1 MKKSYIL
8 AALCATATC
17 AATVA
22 SAEVKSSVFDDV
34 KVWYR
39 GALAAESYYS
49 NGPEG
54 TFANN
59 GGAHPSKSFKSIT
72 CFSDSG
78 NALNNLAWSWGWGAE
93 TTLDTAPV
101 VCPYAGCTLTNVTYA
116 NRPIPAKTNDWADV
130 TINDAT
136 TSQPILSHWKG
147 PEYLQSGNWASG
159 ISTYTMILRLRLD
172 TPLNNHAGSQS
183 GDGFSI
189 FVQTPNYSWN
199 AKTGFRITF
208 NGPTLGT
215 YRYPRIDFGNNR
227 TDLSNAIVPY
237 GNWIDIAVAVN
248 GQSITLAA
256 CAQGE
261 SANALDWK
269 TITLSNGENPALPA
283 SGNTFVFFGPEISGG
298 YTAVWT
304 NGVKCVQSSSAEAC
318 MRTQCFRG
326 AVHQIAF
333 WDRALSADEIR
344 EAWGEGRPNLVSI
357 GIEGNGTTDFAAST
371 NAVSNGGAWQLLNP
385 ALTAENPSATIAFNC
400 PALWAGMPQWL
411 RIAGAGAG
419 KVSVSLNNEALGTVN
434 IHANGASSFFVPEGK
449 ILSGA
454 NTLVLTRTSASPV
467 LDAVRL
473 GGSWKFGESVSSFN
487 STAVSSSL
495 ASTIGVDCWKYHPAC
510 GNDKLH
516 ARGTTWSI
524 NGDNLSFP
532 FFVPSDMVGKF
543 RGVLTF
549 KSATAGST
557 PVFKWLVNDANV
569 CEDTSISGQSDYST
583 TVAEAAFDSGWNEAV
598 WHRTTG
604 WINFNSFQF
613 TLVDAPKPSIL
624 VLE

>member
-22 SAEVKSSVFDDV
+22 SAEVKSSIFDDV

-59 GGAHPSKSFKSIT
+59 GGTHPSKSFKSIT
-72 CFSDSG
+72 CFSDSD
-78 NALNNLAWSWGWGAE
+78 NALNKLAWSWGWGAE

-116 NRPIPAKTNDWADV
+116 NRPIPAKTNGWADV

-172 TPLNNHAGSQS
+172 TPLNNHAGSGN

-189 FVQTPNYSWN
+189 FMQTENYSYN
-199 AKTGFRITF
+199 GMTGFRITF

-215 YRYPRIDFGNNR
+215 YRYPRIDFGNFR
-227 TDLSNAIVPY
+227 KDLSKAIVPH
-237 GNWIDIAVAVN
+237 GNWVDIAVAVN
-248 GQSITLAA
+248 GQSVTLAA
-256 CAQGE
+256 CAQG
-261 SANALDWK
+261 SDSTTIDWQNVTLD
-269 TITLSNGENPALPA
+269 TGVNPALPS
-283 SGNTFVFFGPEISGG
+283 SGNTFVFFGPKISGG
-298 YTAVWT
+298 YTTVWT
-304 NGVKCVQSSSAEAC
+304 NGVKCASASSTEAC

-344 EAWGEGRPNLVSI
+344 EAWGEGRPNLVNV

-371 NAVSNGGAWQLLNP
+371 NAVPNGGAWQLLNP
-385 ALTAENPSATIAFNC
+385 ALTAENPSATISFDC

-411 RIAGAGAG
+411 RVAGAGAG
-419 KVSVSLNNEALGTVN
+419 KVSVTINGETLGKVN
-434 IHANGASSFFVPEGK
+434 VSANGAASFFVPEGK
-449 ILSGA
+449 IISGA
-454 NTLVLTRTSASPV
+454 NTLALTRIDGSPV

-473 GGSWKFGESVSSFN
+473 GGSWRFGENIDSFAN
-487 STAVSSSL
+487 TPSTPDQFL
-495 ASTIGVDCWKYHPAC
+495 FNPAC
-510 GNDKLH
+510 GIDKFHDRTLKNSTLGETQF
-516 ARGTTWSI
+516 R
-524 NGDNLSFP
+524 
-532 FFVPSDMVGKF
+532 FFVPEDMVGKF
-543 RGVLTF
+543 RGFFSTRVQYT
-549 KSATAGST
+549 GSGEPAYNFGFSVNGNDFGT
-557 PVFKWLVNDANV
+557 YGLQSRNEYKITVPVEK
-569 CEDTSISGQSDYST
+569 I
-583 TVAEAAFDSGWNEAV
+583 VAGWNTLTWIREAGWANID
-598 WHRTTG
+598 WHK
-604 WINFNSFQF
+604 F
-613 TLVDAPKPSIL
+613 TLVDAPKPTII